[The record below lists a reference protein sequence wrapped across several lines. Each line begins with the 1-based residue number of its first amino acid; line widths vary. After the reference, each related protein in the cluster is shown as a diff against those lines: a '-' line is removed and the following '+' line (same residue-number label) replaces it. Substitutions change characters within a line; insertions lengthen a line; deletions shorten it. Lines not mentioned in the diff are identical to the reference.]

1 MDTFRQIGG
10 LLLGAVPTMSLL
22 LLLYLLYHVLV
33 HKPLGRILQERR
45 ARTQGAIE
53 KAHADI
59 QLAEARATEYENRL
73 RDAKIAIFKAL
84 DVRRQQLEQ
93 TRAAAVAQAKAKADG
108 KVQEAKRDFERDVKD
123 AKTGLQSEVERLA
136 NEIARTILSPSGAGR
151 TPVAGSQS

>member
-1 MDTFRQIGG
+1 
-10 LLLGAVPTMSLL
+10 MSLL

-33 HKPLGRILQERR
+33 HKPLGRIVQERR

-73 RDAKIAIFKAL
+73 RDAKVAIFKAL

-123 AKTGLQSEVERLA
+123 AKTGLQSEVERLT
-136 NEIARTILSPSGAGR
+136 NEIVRTILSPSRAGR

>member
-1 MDTFRQIGG
+1 MQKS
-10 LLLGAVPTMSLL
+10 LWPVMSLL

-136 NEIARTILSPSGAGR
+136 NEIVRTILSPSGAGR

>member
-1 MDTFRQIGG
+1 
-10 LLLGAVPTMSLL
+10 MSLL

-136 NEIARTILSPSGAGR
+136 NEIVRTILSPSRAGR

>member
-1 MDTFRQIGG
+1 
-10 LLLGAVPTMSLL
+10 MSLL

-59 QLAEARATEYENRL
+59 QLDEARATEHENRL

-136 NEIARTILSPSGAGR
+136 NEIVRTILSPSGAGR

>member
-1 MDTFRQIGG
+1 
-10 LLLGAVPTMSLL
+10 MSLL

>member
-1 MDTFRQIGG
+1 
-10 LLLGAVPTMSLL
+10 MSLL

-84 DVRRQQLEQ
+84 DLRRQQLEQ

-136 NEIARTILSPSGAGR
+136 NEIVRTILSPSGAGR

>member
-1 MDTFRQIGG
+1 
-10 LLLGAVPTMSLL
+10 MSLL

-73 RDAKIAIFKAL
+73 RDAKVAIFKAL

-136 NEIARTILSPSGAGR
+136 NEIVRTILSPSGAGR